1 MSRTLATY
9 NLKFPII
16 RETRDTEGEEHEEV
30 LRPAGFCVTVKRPRA
45 KDVKIMDDFDGR
57 DISGSMALL
66 VRISNLDAEQVDLL
80 DSDDLGALGNLL
92 NSVSGNGPKTGE
104 SA

>member
-1 MSRTLATY
+1 MSRILATY

-16 RETRDTEGEEHEEV
+16 RETRSSEREEQEEV
-30 LRPAGFCVTVKRPRA
+30 LRPAGFCVVVKRPRA

-66 VRISNLDAEQVDLL
+66 ARISNLDSEEVDLL

-92 NSVSGNGPKTGE
+92 NSASGNGLKTGE